1 MKRRSAQHLV
11 GVLALLPILAACGGG
26 SAPPPEPGTST
37 GFAPN
42 LDGRRVILLPVQQ
55 VMGVPGDPSAE
66 LAFALTDRGQD
77 VDWIPW
83 SEVDDALARSPAL
96 DANTRDLP
104 VGLFAQAEVE
114 RVGDPLFGQLRRMA
128 GLVDADLILLPVSA
142 TWEPNPAVV
151 DATPRV
157 RFTVALIVPRTGR
170 VMWYGLEEGEDYPRD
185 DPRALASA
193 AERLAQTLLWYVSS
207 GDDV

>member
-1 MKRRSAQHLV
+1 MTRRSAQFLV
-11 GVLALLPILAACGGG
+11 GVFALLTTLAACGGG

-55 VMGVPGDPSAE
+55 NLGVPGDPSAE
-66 LAFALTDRGQD
+66 LSYALTDRGED
-77 VDWIPW
+77 VDWILWP
-83 SEVDDALARSPAL
+83 EVDEALARSPGM
-96 DANTRDLP
+96 DARTTGLP
-104 VGLFAQAEVE
+104 IGLFAQAEVE
-114 RVGDPLFGQLRRMA
+114 RVGDPLYGQLRRMA
-128 GLVDADLILLPVSA
+128 GLVDAEMILLPVGV

-157 RFTVALIVPRTGR
+157 RYTVALIVPRTGR
-170 VMWYGLEEGEDYPRD
+170 VLWYGLEEGADHPRD

-193 AERLAQTLLWYVSS
+193 AERLSERLLWYVSRG
-207 GDDV
+207 GDV